1 MAGLASFLLPTQFLT
16 ADSLPSLHPYS
27 SQIPTD
33 THIYSQILTSLH
45 SPAVLSLLHP
55 TLPSV
60 TPILSLFQIFTNTHR
75 LLKSFHRATSFLPSP
90 FHQLIHIFY
99 IILFSLTAPHKPSYI
114 QTPQARLAIVA
125 GLAFYLSLSTHI
137 SYLPSGVHTPHHILL
152 PYSFAW

>member
-1 MAGLASFLLPTQFLT
+1 MAGLASSLLPTQFLT

-45 SPAVLSLLHP
+45 SPTVLSLLHP

-60 TPILSLFQIFTNTHR
+60 TPILSLFQILTNTHR
-75 LLKSFHRATSFLPSP
+75 LLKSFHRATSSLPSP
-90 FHQLIHIFY
+90 FHQLIY

-114 QTPQARLAIVA
+114 LTPQARLVIVA

-137 SYLPSGVHTPHHILL
+137 SYLSSRVHTPHHILL